1 MICSAMFYKS
11 DTDVEQPAIIKMGP
25 LIISMQVLKLL
36 LFHPL
41 QQGAKSI
48 EFKSL
53 KKVLK
58 KGSIMYVLPS
68 FQRMSNLDY
77 NGDL

>member
-41 QQGAKSI
+41 QQGAKSN
-48 EFKSL
+48 L
-53 KKVLK
+53 KRVRNKNKQKQTGIFIFL
-58 KGSIMYVLPS
+58 
-68 FQRMSNLDY
+68 FNF
-77 NGDL
+77 